1 MSANNTGCQ
10 VDPAPMPDLELD
22 AIIHDACM
30 RGLMRD
36 QVDLAVAQHY
46 QRDNKP
52 IPTATDINAAYAR
65 NVARWI
71 TRANLGRDE
80 LYALH
85 VARREDVYRRAHQL
99 NDYKTCAGILK
110 DLAQLE
116 QQYRREQ
123 KQAERKT
130 EADSLRERIKQKS
143 AGRGPRLERVK

>member
-1 MSANNTGCQ
+1 MSATNTGSPA
-10 VDPAPMPDLELD
+10 DPNHSELELD

-30 RGLMRD
+30 RGLLRD
-36 QVDLAVAQHY
+36 QVELAVAKHY
-46 QRDNKP
+46 SDKGRPPPDAAA
-52 IPTATDINAAYAR
+52 ISAAYAR
-65 NVARWI
+65 NVNRWI
-71 TRANLGRDE
+71 ARANLGRDE

-123 KQAERKT
+123 KQAERKS
-130 EADSLRERIKQKS
+130 EAATLRERIRNKA
-143 AGRGPRLERVK
+143 AGKASPALRSVK

>member
-1 MSANNTGCQ
+1 M
-10 VDPAPMPDLELD
+10 PAAGPPDSQALELD

-36 QVDLAVAQHY
+36 QVDLAVAHHY
-46 QRDNKP
+46 SKHDDP
-52 IPTATDINAAYAR
+52 PPDAVAIAAAYRR
-65 NVARWI
+65 NVERWI
-71 TRANLGRDE
+71 ARANLGRDE

-130 EADSLRERIKQKS
+130 EADALRERIRSKTK
-143 AGRGPRLERVK
+143 PRLERVK